1 MDVYVVCISRAEY
14 FLFVGAVCQKLVGVA
29 GTVFNVMLM
38 GALSM
43 VVS

>member
-1 MDVYVVCISRAEY
+1 MYVVCISRAEY
-14 FLFVGAVCQKLVGVA
+14 FLFVGEVCQKLGGAA
-29 GTVFNVMLM
+29 GTVFNVILM